1 MASPHDEISPD
12 DVAVRASPIEGLGLF
27 ALRPFG
33 AGQRIREINVVR
45 EITAEA
51 PLREDLGERADHCDY
66 PDGKVVLL
74 GYPDRH
80 INHSCDPT
88 PTWRTSRITVTSWRG
103 APSGPTRRSP
113 AITTSTSPAE
123 PPGPAAAARRGVA
136 APRWATSSCSRPRSS
151 ASTARSWPTGSCGAM
166 RRNCECR
173 TPNGEVN
180 GRRCAVADPAPPHFL
195 LFTFHFSRHTLRATI
210 TSTPRAAAAPPRSGP
225 RGTTCGP
232 RPRAPCAGRSAPC
245 RAGSSAPASRRAW
258 W

>member
-80 INHSCDPT
+80 INHSCDPNAHVAYE
-88 PTWRTSRITVTSWRG
+88 PDHCYLVARRAIRADEEITCDYNVNVTGGTAWPCRCG
-103 APSGPTRRSP
+103 
-113 AITTSTSPAE
+113 
-123 PPGPAAAARRGVA
+123 AAR
-136 APRWATSSCSRPRSS
+136 C
-151 ASTARSWPTGSCGAM
+151 
-166 RRNCECR
+166 
-173 TPNGEVN
+173 
-180 GRRCAVADPAPPHFL
+180 
-195 LFTFHFSRHTLRATI
+195 
-210 TSTPRAAAAPPRSGP
+210 
-225 RGTTCGP
+225 RGTTVGDFFLLP
-232 RPRAPCAGRSAPC
+232 PEIQREYRPLLADWFV
-245 RAGSSAPASRRAW
+245 RRHAAELRMPNAER
-258 W
+258 